1 MADIRFQVSELF
13 QIAFGINSPVFIT
26 EPLLRQPPEN
36 ISFKGLEVLPQY
48 YEPEGMSWMGTPI
61 VFPAKLLGGSYMRY
75 KPSGEL
81 ERVQMQDT
89 PFPPATMFGFRRAK
103 NITRTQLL
111 GSSGTVKEIY
121 GFDDWVIDVRG
132 LCLDEPDKSAEQQ
145 LKELLEWENLAD
157 SLKISGRLFSQM
169 PGTGI
174 TAVSMADWS
183 HNVQQAAQGVIAF
196 QCQLYSDE
204 PVELL
209 LI

>member
-26 EPLLRQPPEN
+26 EPLLKQPPAN
-36 ISFKGLEVLPQY
+36 LSFKGLEMLPDY
-48 YEPEGMSWMGTPI
+48 YKPEGTSWMGTPI
-61 VFPAKLLGGSYMRY
+61 IFPAKLLGGSYMRY
-75 KPSGEL
+75 TATGEI

-89 PFPPATMFGFRRAK
+89 PCPPATMFAFRRAK

-111 GSSGTVKEIY
+111 GNNGTVKEIY

-132 LCLDEPDKSAEQQ
+132 LCIDEPNRSAEEQ
-145 LKELLEWENLAD
+145 LRQLLEWENIAD
-157 SLKISGRLFSQM
+157 SLKVSGRLFSQM

-174 TAVSMADWS
+174 TAVSIADWS
-183 HNVQQAAQGVIAF
+183 HNVQQGSPGVIAF
-196 QCQLYSDE
+196 QCQLFSDE
-204 PVELL
+204 PIELL